1 MSLAIILLLVW
12 CVVRTLSFSKW
23 CFENG
28 KIPGG
33 ISVIF
38 LCLAVVLSGTVIL
51 R

>member
-1 MSLAIILLLVW
+1 MSLAVILILVW

-28 KIPGG
+28 KISGG

-38 LCLAVVLSGTVIL
+38 LCSTVVLSGMVIL